1 MGRDDWYQRTTWS
14 DNDRQE
20 FFARLNRSRSGSNKA
35 MYATFQAKSLCD
47 AGLYEEATELLQ
59 MVLVEFASEA
69 NHTEVHYEMARSL
82 IGLGD
87 TTSAL
92 QRLRMVLDA
101 EHDDPSYQTQAWL
114 TFAWVVAERR
124 LADAYGEALDIVEK
138 VAKRELGRH
147 TRGSWST
154 RGCSALRPSSA
165 RSIRGATLWIS
176 ISADDGPS

>member
-1 MGRDDWYQRTTWS
+1 
-14 DNDRQE
+14 
-20 FFARLNRSRSGSNKA
+20 
-35 MYATFQAKSLCD
+35 
-47 AGLYEEATELLQ
+47 
-59 MVLVEFASEA
+59 
-69 NHTEVHYEMARSL
+69 MARSL

-138 VAKRELGRH
+138 VMNAPDFASRVVFPREVYQLNASLAGIHEDLGRPEAARRFAQAALEASEEQH
-147 TRGSWST
+147 SGFRYQPTMGLVEDTST
-154 RGCSALRPSSA
+154 PLHERLKQICG
-165 RSIRGATLWIS
+165 I
-176 ISADDGPS
+176 